1 MTGKFYG
8 QSACRADDCFLP
20 SFDKRK
26 MLISPML
33 STTRVKLSIMM
44 FLQFFVWGAWYG
56 QVTKYLETQ
65 LNATGIQQ
73 GAAFAT
79 FSIAML
85 IAPFFVGMIADRY
98 FSAQRVLGVLNLVG
112 AAILYFLI
120 QINDADQFFW
130 ILLVYCFTFA
140 PTLALTTSIAM
151 QQMSSPEKEF
161 PGIRVLGTVAWIV
174 VTNIVGYYGF
184 GDQVTIFQLSMYS
197 ALALGIFSFFLP
209 DTPPKA
215 EKATSFGQI
224 LGLDAFKLFKDR
236 SFTIFF
242 LSSVLICI
250 PLSFYYAMANPSLTD
265 GGMQNVENKM
275 SLGQASEVIFMLLI
289 PLAYTRLGV
298 KKMLIVGLIAWIIRF
313 IGFGYGDGGSGEWML
328 YLAIILHGV
337 CYDFFFVTGQIYTD
351 NKAGEKIKSSAQ
363 GLISIATYGI
373 GMGIGSY
380 LSGFAKDMFTTGDTV
395 NWTQFWL
402 VPAGI
407 AAAVLVLFIL
417 FFTDRKVVLAQE
429 DKVVTGSL

>member
-1 MTGKFYG
+1 
-8 QSACRADDCFLP
+8 
-20 SFDKRK
+20 
-26 MLISPML
+26 ML
-33 STTRVKLSIMM
+33 STTRVKLSVMM

-65 LNATGIQQ
+65 LHATGIQQ
-73 GAAFAT
+73 GAAFST

-85 IAPFFVGMIADRY
+85 VAPFFVGMIADRY
-98 FSAQRVLGVLNLVG
+98 FAAQKVLGILNLLG
-112 AAILYFLI
+112 AAILYYLI
-120 QINDADQFFW
+120 QVNDADQFFW
-130 ILLVYCFTFA
+130 ALLVYCLTFA
-140 PTLALTTSIAM
+140 PTLALTSSIAM
-151 QQMSSPEKEF
+151 QQMTSPEKEF
-161 PGIRVLGTVAWIV
+161 PGIRVLGTVSWIV

-184 GDQVTIFQLSMYS
+184 GDKVTIFQLSMYS
-197 ALALGIFSFFLP
+197 AVVLGIFSFFLP

-215 EKATSFGQI
+215 TASTSVSQI

-236 SFTIFF
+236 SFAIFF

-298 KKMLIVGLIAWIIRF
+298 KKMLIVGLIAWIVRF
-313 IGFGYGDGGSGEWML
+313 VCFGYGDGGSGEWML
-328 YLAIILHGV
+328 YLAILLHGV

-363 GLISIATYGI
+363 GLISLATYGI

-380 LSGFAKDMFTTGDTV
+380 LSGIVKDLFKTGNSV
-395 NWTQFWL
+395 NWTYFWL

-407 AAAVLVLFIL
+407 AAAVLIIFVLL
-417 FFTDRKVVLAQE
+417 FTDKKRIQVTEEKL
-429 DKVVTGSL
+429 VTGPL

>member
-1 MTGKFYG
+1 
-8 QSACRADDCFLP
+8 
-20 SFDKRK
+20 
-26 MLISPML
+26 ML
-33 STTRVKLSIMM
+33 STTRIKLSIMM

-65 LNATGIQQ
+65 LHATGVQQ

-79 FSIAML
+79 FSIAM
-85 IAPFFVGMIADRY
+85 IVAPFFVGMIADRY
-98 FSAQRVLGVLNLVG
+98 FAAQKVLGVLNLLG
-112 AAILYFLI
+112 AAVLFYLI
-120 QINDADQFFW
+120 QVDDADQFFW
-130 ILLVYCFTFA
+130 VLLVYCLTFA
-140 PTLALTTSIAM
+140 PTLALTSSIAM
-151 QQMSSPEKEF
+151 QQMTSPEKEF
-161 PGIRVLGTVAWIV
+161 PGIRVLGTVSWIV

-184 GDQVTIFQLSMYS
+184 GDKVTIFQLSMYS
-197 ALALGIFSFFLP
+197 AVVLGIFSFFLP

-215 EKATSFGQI
+215 TTATSFSQI

-236 SFTIFF
+236 SFAIFF

-313 IGFGYGDGGSGEWML
+313 VCFGYGDGGSGEWML
-328 YLAIILHGV
+328 YLAIVLHGV

-351 NKAGEKIKSSAQ
+351 NKAGAKIKSSAQ
-363 GLISIATYGI
+363 GLISLATYGI

-380 LSGFAKDMFTTGDTV
+380 LSGIVKDMFKIGNSV
-395 NWTQFWL
+395 NWTDFWL

-407 AAAVLVLFIL
+407 AAVVLLVFVFL
-417 FFTDRKVVLAQE
+417 FTDNKQIRTKE
-429 DKVVTGSL
+429 DELVPGNL

>member
-1 MTGKFYG
+1 
-8 QSACRADDCFLP
+8 
-20 SFDKRK
+20 
-26 MLISPML
+26 ML
-33 STTRVKLSIMM
+33 STTRVKLSVMM

-65 LNATGIQQ
+65 LHATGTQQ

-98 FSAQRVLGVLNLVG
+98 FAAQKVLGVLNLLG
-112 AAILYFLI
+112 AVVLFYLI
-120 QINDADQFFW
+120 QVNDADQFFW
-130 ILLVYCFTFA
+130 VLLVYCLTFA
-140 PTLALTTSIAM
+140 PTLALTSSIAM
-151 QQMSSPEKEF
+151 QQMASPEKEF
-161 PGIRVLGTVAWIV
+161 PGIRVLGTVSWIV

-184 GDQVTIFQLSMYS
+184 GDKVTIFQLSMYS
-197 ALALGIFSFFLP
+197 AIVLGIFSFFLP
-209 DTPPKA
+209 NTPPKA
-215 EKATSFGQI
+215 TTATSVSQI

-236 SFTIFF
+236 SFAIFF

-298 KKMLIVGLIAWIIRF
+298 KKMLIVGLIAWIVRF
-313 IGFGYGDGGSGEWML
+313 ICFGYGDGGSGEWML
-328 YLAIILHGV
+328 FLAIILHGV

-363 GLISIATYGI
+363 GLISLATYGI

-380 LSGFAKDMFTTGDTV
+380 LSGIVKDMFRTGDRV
-395 NWTQFWL
+395 DWTSFWL

-407 AAAVLVLFIL
+407 AAAVLIVFVLL
-417 FFTDRKVVLAQE
+417 FTDTKRIQATKDELVPGNL
-429 DKVVTGSL
+429 

>member
-1 MTGKFYG
+1 
-8 QSACRADDCFLP
+8 
-20 SFDKRK
+20 
-26 MLISPML
+26 ML
-33 STTRVKLSIMM
+33 STTRVKLSVMM

-98 FSAQRVLGVLNLVG
+98 FSAQKVLGILNLIG

-197 ALALGIFSFFLP
+197 ALVLGIFSFFLP

-298 KKMLIVGLIAWIIRF
+298 KKMLIVGLVAWIVRF

-380 LSGFAKDMFTTGDTV
+380 LSGFVKDMFTTGNTV

-402 VPAGI
+402 VPAAI
-407 AAAVLVLFIL
+407 AAVVLIVFVLL
-417 FFTDRKVVLAQE
+417 FTDKKVVLAQE
-429 DKVVTGSL
+429 DEVVTR